1 MSQNTD
7 ETVIE
12 LSKTK
17 IILTIVGSAVFVA
30 IGIWLLTINA
40 ADISQGRSFRL
51 FFNSPLFA
59 RALGVLSIA
68 FFGLTG
74 IFGIRKFFDKRPGLI
89 LDSSG
94 ITDNASA
101 AAAGFIPWS
110 DVIGFDVFEMNKS
123 KMLVVMVGDPEK
135 YIDRGNAVK
144 RKLNKANFN
153 MVGSPISISSVTL
166 ATDFADLQSLFR
178 RYLDKYAPVPNSN
191 N

>member
-17 IILTIVGSAVFVA
+17 IILTIAGSAVFVA
-30 IGIWLLTINA
+30 IGVWLLTINA

-51 FFNSPLFA
+51 FFNSPLLA
-59 RALGVLSIA
+59 RALGVLSIV
-68 FFGLTG
+68 FFGFTG
-74 IFGIRKFFDKRPGLI
+74 VYGIKKFFDKRPGLI

-110 DVIGFDVFEMNKS
+110 DVLGFDVFEMNKS
-123 KMLVVMVGDPEK
+123 KMLVVMVSDPEK

-144 RKLNKANFN
+144 RKMNKANFN
-153 MVGSPISISSVTL
+153 MVGSPISISSITL
-166 ATDFADLQSLFR
+166 ATDFANLQSLFR
-178 RYLDKYAPVPNSN
+178 RYLDKYTTPPKF
-191 N
+191 